1 MTPMMRAN
9 IEKNINYH
17 TAMRDYHKEAVAAAQ
32 PPAEE
37 SGSSSRSSRTAAP
50 KPAQSS
56 DEKLAAMH
64 DDVVQQLRAVLDA
77 APIVSGIDMAMAQQ
91 QRPRRGLS
99 RNLPTAGTL
108 H

>member
-1 MTPMMRAN
+1 
-9 IEKNINYH
+9 
-17 TAMRDYHKEAVAAAQ
+17 
-32 PPAEE
+32 
-37 SGSSSRSSRTAAP
+37 
-50 KPAQSS
+50 
-56 DEKLAAMH
+56 MH